1 MSPHDRLESFDNLAP
16 ESGDFL
22 EDVLSGLS
30 KGQKK
35 LPCKYIYD
43 EKGSQLFDRICELP
57 EYYPTRAEMAL
68 LDAKGAEIAACVGPS
83 AQIVEYGCGSVQKIR
98 TLLDALETPASYV
111 AVDIS
116 REHLL
121 NAAAALA
128 EDYPG
133 LEVHALCADF
143 TRPFDVPVGT
153 NVPDARRVGFFP
165 GSTLGNF
172 NRDDAVGLLA
182 GAAESLGSGGGMVIG
197 LDLKKDETVLN
208 AAYNDSQGVTAA
220 FNLNLLERINR
231 ELGADFDLDGF
242 EFQAHYN
249 ADKGRVES
257 YLYSILEQTVSLDG
271 QVFEF
276 GRGEAVHTENSH
288 KYSVGEFR
296 EFAGEAGFS
305 HERVWIDPDGLFSI
319 HYLEVLAGYAP

>member
-1 MSPHDRLESFDNLAP
+1 MSLHAQLESFDDLAP
-16 ESGDFL
+16 ETDDFL
-22 EDVLSGLS
+22 SDVLTGLS
-30 KGQKK
+30 QAQKK

-43 EKGSQLFDRICELP
+43 EKGSLLFDRICELP
-57 EYYPTRAEMAL
+57 EYYPTRTEMAL
-68 LDAKGAEIAACVGPS
+68 LEMKGGEIAACVGPS

-98 TLLDALETPASYV
+98 LLLDALDNPAAYV

-128 EDYPG
+128 EDYPN

-143 TRPFDVPVGT
+143 TRPFDVPPA
-153 NVPDARRVGFFP
+153 NQAPAARRVGFFP

-172 NRDDAVGLLA
+172 NREDAVGLLA

-197 LDLKKDETVLN
+197 LDLKKDGSVLH

-231 ELGADFDLDGF
+231 ELGGDFDLDAF
-242 EFQAHYN
+242 DFRAHYN
-249 ADKGRVES
+249 VDKGRVES
-257 YLYSILEQTVSLDG
+257 YLYSILEQTVCLDG
-271 QVFEF
+271 RTFDF
-276 GRGEAVHTENSH
+276 KKGEAVHTENSH
-288 KYSVGEFR
+288 KYSIDEFR
-296 EFAGEAGFS
+296 EFASEAGFA
-305 HERVWIDPDGLFSI
+305 HKQVWTDPDQLFSI
-319 HYLEVLAGYAP
+319 HYLEVLAA